1 MIDTDKAEMLKVDV
15 DIANNKFIRSFID
28 LTTTEKLALP
38 PTIQLA
44 YLQLVNEY
52 TESVSENVL

>member
-15 DIANNKFIRSFID
+15 DIANNKFIRAFID
-28 LTTTEKLALP
+28 LTTTEKLDLP

>member
-15 DIANNKFIRSFID
+15 DIANNKFIRAFID
-28 LTTTEKLALP
+28 LNTTEKLAMP

>member
-15 DIANNKFIRSFID
+15 DIANNKFIRAFID
-28 LTTTEKLALP
+28 LTTIEKLALP

>member
-1 MIDTDKAEMLKVDV
+1 MIDTHKAEMLKVDV
-15 DIANNKFIRSFID
+15 DIANNKFIRAFID
-28 LTTTEKLALP
+28 LTTTEKLDLP